1 MKEPV
6 KMSVD
11 IQFNFGLVNI
21 HREGEI
27 EFNHTKITIED
38 LEEILKIYKN
48 EFDKP

>member
-21 HREGEI
+21 HRKGEV
-27 EFNHTKITIED
+27 EFNDTRVTIEE
-38 LEEILKIYKN
+38 LEEIIKIYKT
-48 EFDKP
+48 EFEKL